1 MKRNLSPKLAL
12 SFLLVAFIFSLIA
25 CGALYNYIS
34 QIPTQA
40 EQLFGPASIQMSA
53 WQRYTTA
60 YRLVQNQELLLT
72 PPDPYGGEIIFTIN
86 LDEPTSS
93 IIARLQAQ
101 GLIADQGLFRDYLV
115 YSGIDTQLQSGDFYL
130 SGQMS
135 AVEIAQNLLD
145 ATPLYAT
152 LSILPGWRL
161 EEIAGSLPT
170 TGLTITP
177 EEFIHAASRSYPQF
191 AITLQVPQGYPL
203 EGLFPPGMY
212 EVERSATADQLVR
225 YLLEKRDDS
234 LSDDLLN
241 GFAQQGLSPY
251 QGIILASIV
260 ERETIVTEEMPLIA
274 SVFLN
279 RLTIPMKLE
288 TDPTVQYALGYN
300 SAQNSW
306 WTNPLSLVDLEV
318 ESIYNTYRYPGLPP
332 TPIASPSNA
341 ALQAV
346 AYPAQTPYY
355 YFRAACDGSG
365 RHNFS
370 ETFDQHLLNACP

>member
-1 MKRNLSPKLAL
+1 MKRNRTPKLAL
-12 SFLLVAFIFSLIA
+12 PLLLVAFIFSLVA
-25 CGALYNYIS
+25 CGALYNYVT
-34 QIPTQA
+34 QIPAQA
-40 EQLFGPASIQMSA
+40 EMLFGPASIQMST
-53 WQRYTTA
+53 WQHYTTA
-60 YRLVQNQELLLT
+60 YRLVQNKDLLLT
-72 PPDPYGGEIIFTIN
+72 PANPNGGDVIFTIILN
-86 LDEPTSS
+86 EPTST
-93 IIARLQAQ
+93 ILARLDAH
-101 GLIADQGLFRDYLV
+101 GLIADQDLFRDYLV
-115 YSGIDTQLQSGDFYL
+115 YSGIDTQLQSGDFSL

-135 AVEIAQNLLD
+135 AVEIAHNLLD

-161 EEIAGSLPT
+161 EEIAASLPT
-170 TGLTITP
+170 TGLAITP
-177 EEFIHAASRSYPQF
+177 EEFLDAASRRYPKF
-191 AITLQVPQGYPL
+191 DITLQVPLDYPL

-212 EVERSATADQLVR
+212 EVERSATPEQLVR
-225 YLLEKRDDS
+225 YLLEKREESITDE
-234 LSDDLLN
+234 LEL
-241 GFAQQGLSPY
+241 GFDQNGLSTY

-260 ERETIVTEEMPLIA
+260 ERETIVTEEMPIIA

-300 SAQNSW
+300 AAQNSW
-306 WTNPLSLVDLEV
+306 WTNPLSLADLEV

-332 TPIASPSNA
+332 TPIASPSTA

-346 AYPAQTPYY
+346 AFPAQTPYY

-370 ETFDQHLLNACP
+370 ETFDQHLQNACP

>member
-1 MKRNLSPKLAL
+1 MKKSSSKLAGP
-12 SFLLVAFIFSLIA
+12 FLLVVFIFSLIA
-25 CGALYNYIS
+25 CGAVYNFIT
-34 QIPTQA
+34 QIPSRASQV
-40 EQLFGPASIQMSA
+40 FGPPSVHMGT
-53 WQRYTTA
+53 WQHYTTA
-60 YRLVQNQELLLT
+60 YRLVENQDLLLSPT
-72 PPDPYGGEIIFTIN
+72 NPADEGAVFTISQ
-86 LDEPTSS
+86 DEPTSS

-101 GLIADQGLFRDYLV
+101 GLIADQELFRDYLV
-115 YSGIDTQLQSGDFYL
+115 YSGIDTQLQSGDFFL
-130 SGQMS
+130 SGKMS
-135 AVEIAQNLLD
+135 AIEIAHNLLD

-161 EEIAGSLPT
+161 EEIAASLPT
-170 TGLTITP
+170 TGLSISAD
-177 EEFIHAASRSYPQF
+177 EFLLAASQSYPQF
-191 AITLQVPQGYPL
+191 TLTQEVPQGYTL
-203 EGLFPPGMY
+203 EGLFPPGIY
-212 EVERSATADQLVR
+212 EVERSANAVQLVR
-225 YLLEKRDDS
+225 MLLAEREASITEDIRS
-234 LSDDLLN
+234 GLAL
-241 GFAQQGLSPY
+241 QGLTFY
-251 QGIILASIV
+251 QGLVLASIV
-260 ERETIVTEEMPLIA
+260 EREAIVNEEMPVIA

-279 RLTIPMKLE
+279 RLTISMKLE

-332 TPIASPSNA
+332 TPIASPSST

-370 ETFDQHLLNACP
+370 ETFDQHLQFACP